1 MFIRLTIFRKFF
13 IVNMVEGG
21 GGGGD
26 ATLTFRD
33 FDHPLI
39 RKIVGEAR
47 VMSDLLGGN
56 FRREVVFC
64 FRMEGFREAILELA
78 ELSAFHPMCKHKS
91 GFHDLL
97 VECLRD
103 TGDVTVSYDHF
114 L

>member
-1 MFIRLTIFRKFF
+1 MLFRLTIFRKSF
-13 IVNMVEGG
+13 IVNMVEEGG
-21 GGGGD
+21 GGG
-26 ATLTFRD
+26 APLTFNN

-39 RKIVGEAR
+39 RKIVGVAR

-64 FRMEGFREAILELA
+64 FRMEGFREAILVLV
-78 ELSAFHPMCKHKS
+78 ELSAFHSMCKHKS

-97 VECLRD
+97 VECVDD
-103 TGDVTVSYDHF
+103 TGDVTVSYEHF